1 MNLEEFVQQKND
13 SELCEAYKELQVM
26 KETGNRGFQIMKMLM
41 LCKTSFSCSEADMTT
56 VENAVCCEMARRYY
70 DIKSNN

>member
-1 MNLEEFVQQKND
+1 MNLEEFVRQKND

-41 LCKTSFSCSEADMTT
+41 LCKTSFRVPRLT
-56 VENAVCCEMARRYY
+56 
-70 DIKSNN
+70 

>member
-1 MNLEEFVQQKND
+1 MILNYAKHIKN
-13 SELCEAYKELQVM
+13 YQVM

-56 VENAVCCEMARRYY
+56 VENAVLLRNGEAVL
-70 DIKSNN
+70 

>member
-41 LCKTSFSCSEADMTT
+41 L
-56 VENAVCCEMARRYY
+56 
-70 DIKSNN
+70 